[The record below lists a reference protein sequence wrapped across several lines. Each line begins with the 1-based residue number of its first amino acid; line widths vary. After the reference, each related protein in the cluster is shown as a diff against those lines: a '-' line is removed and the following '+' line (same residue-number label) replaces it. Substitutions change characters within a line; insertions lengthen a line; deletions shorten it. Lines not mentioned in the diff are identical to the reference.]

1 MAGRAKALHILTN
14 NSGNYIKL
22 HNGSTI
28 GVNLKDD
35 LRQYFTLLFMF
46 DHRYDYYNWIRLKVS
61 KDRVGEGS
69 EFTDI
74 KSDYLSVIPDEIIN
88 YIKENAGANNI
99 EIPSEILDLNLQR
112 DDSYKLG
119 KTPYL
124 EIIDDDGKVYY
135 YIPKIIPNE
144 DYRERAIIKSDL
156 EKLDTLFKTSNYSS
170 IDELVLLDFYKE
182 FKNKIENLKDKIIEN
197 DDEIKKAIETES
209 LDKLKILYKIK
220 IKNDDKIS
228 KKINENIIARAKNK
242 ENLNFI
248 NSEIKGGG
256 IIDSDIFRAL
266 NNIKKK
272 TTDLDD
278 IDLLILK
285 TIERNLKYERP
296 DRPDNPDNYDMM
308 YDKQY
313 YKNYTPN
320 KYGAEKGQGNEEYGT
335 NVSYNY
341 GNGSDKINLKE
352 FVGDNSIKKNIKYL
366 KLIKYFSELKY
377 NEMTGGAQETQ
388 LQKLTTIYDNLKDIY
403 INIVNQYIKFDENY
417 ENNGKILI
425 KYIENQDTELDT
437 LEAIKREDD
446 AIVAKARKANEAKKA
461 ADEVLEGTKDNAA
474 AMKEFTVK
482 KLSYES
488 DLEKLEKLY
497 SYIGNIEKSIIDLLT
512 KLYKVLINLK
522 EASYSA
528 IEYKDDIDNI
538 IVKHTLKTV
547 EKSDIIIELRAK
559 KEFLKKKIEEFN
571 TFKTLTNKIYSDFK
585 SYNQKDKYRQQGDL
599 DLNDILNIKRG
610 GGSNESNEEIE
621 TKKIIAKIAE
631 IKKIYDEDI
640 KLYKIQNLIKSDGS
654 LYSVIKL
661 LQENIYNNN
670 VVEPARAPDKIEISN
685 NEGKEEKLIYQ
696 ELWDDYNKGV
706 KSKINAND
714 RSDYFI
720 YIDEGEKL
728 KNSLILNDLDPELV
742 LKINLQD
749 KAVFLL
755 LIFIIRTISVVII
768 ELLIEYNIVKTLQ
781 IAISVYIFLYL
792 SILAIFVAFI
802 NLDAYK
808 LRIIFNYLNMHI
820 NTANLSIHIIL
831 FIIFSVLVIIIIQ
844 TDNFINNVGDILD
857 YTYIYE
863 YLFNLKV
870 DKMLDT
876 EFENNISP
884 DEKTKLLYRLDI
896 VTMIIFIFTGAL
908 VIAI

>member
-88 YIKENAGANNI
+88 YIKENAGENNI

-197 DDEIKKAIETES
+197 DDEIKKAIEAES

-228 KKINENIIARAKNK
+228 KKINDNIIARAKNK

-296 DRPDNPDNYDMM
+296 DNPDNPNNYDVM

-320 KYGAEKGQGNEEYGT
+320 KYGAEKGQGNEDYGT

-403 INIVNQYIKFDENY
+403 INIVNQYIKFNENY

-437 LEAIKREDD
+437 VEAIKIEDD
-446 AIVAKARKANEAKKA
+446 DIVAKARKASEAKKA
-461 ADEVLEGTKDNAA
+461 ANDVSEGAKDNAA

-528 IEYKDDIDNI
+528 IEYKDYIDNI

-640 KLYKIQNLIKSDGS
+640 RLDKIQNLIKSDGS
-654 LYSVIKL
+654 LYGVIKL

-696 ELWDDYNKGV
+696 ELWDDYTKGV

-714 RSDYFI
+714 RADYFI

-820 NTANLSIHIIL
+820 NTSNLSIHIIL

>member
-99 EIPSEILDLNLQR
+99 EIPSAILDLNLQR

-197 DDEIKKAIETES
+197 DDEIKKAIEAES

-228 KKINENIIARAKNK
+228 KKINDNIIARAKNK

-296 DRPDNPDNYDMM
+296 DNPNNYDMM

-320 KYGAEKGQGNEEYGT
+320 KYGAEKGQGNEDYGT

-417 ENNGKILI
+417 ENKGKILI

-446 AIVAKARKANEAKKA
+446 AIAKARKENEAKKTA
-461 ADEVLEGTKDNAA
+461 GEVSEGAKDNAA

-528 IEYKDDIDNI
+528 IEYKDYIDNI

-640 KLYKIQNLIKSDGS
+640 KLDKIQNLIKSDGS
-654 LYSVIKL
+654 LYGVIKL

-696 ELWDDYNKGV
+696 ELWDDYTKGV